1 MPDKISDKELAAQY
15 GMAWAVISGVP
26 EIKALFKKAYGDGKT
41 RWSPDK
47 FRTQFQSSKWYRDHS
62 ESWRQAKILELS
74 DPKAWAEKKSLQAAT
89 VERIIS
95 SQGLTL
101 PSGVAVSSVVDAML
115 RSGVTD
121 QAAILEYLQNYKTAK
136 GVRVGVDTTAGQ
148 AGSAV
153 DELQKMADA
162 YGYVPSDK
170 DFYAKAAAHAAFGQG
185 DITDY
190 QNMIREAAAS
200 KYPVFRDRLLSG
212 AVTVRD
218 IASPYIDSMA
228 RTLELSP
235 DDIDLQDESIQKA
248 ISAQYDDKGEPVT
261 QSVWQFTKDL
271 KNDPRWQFTKNAK
284 DSMES
289 TAVGVLKAFG
299 FTA

>member
-1 MPDKISDKELAAQY
+1 MADKISDKELAAQY
-15 GMAWAVISGVP
+15 GMAWAVINSVP

-41 RWSPDK
+41 RWSADK

-74 DPKAWAEKKSLQAAT
+74 DPKAWKEKKDLQAAT

-95 SQGLTL
+95 SQGLRL
-101 PSGVAVSSVVDAML
+101 PSGVAVSSLVDAML

-121 QAAILEYLQNYKTAK
+121 QAAILEYLQNYKTSK
-136 GVRVGVDTTAGQ
+136 GLRVSADTTAGQ
-148 AGSAV
+148 GGGAV
-153 DELQKMADA
+153 DQLQKMADA

-170 DFYAKAAAHAAFGQG
+170 DFYAKAAAHVAFGQG
-185 DITDY
+185 GIEDY
-190 QNMIREAAAS
+190 ENMIREAAAS
-200 KYPVFRDRLLSG
+200 QYPVFRDRLLSG
-212 AVTVRD
+212 AATVRD

-228 RTLELSP
+228 RTLEISP
-235 DDIDLQDESIQKA
+235 EEISLQDENIQKA
-248 ISAQYDDKGEPVT
+248 ISAQYDDKGEAVT
-261 QSVWQFTKDL
+261 RSVWQFTKDL
-271 KNDPRWQFTKNAK
+271 KNDPRWQYTKNAK

-299 FTA
+299 FQ